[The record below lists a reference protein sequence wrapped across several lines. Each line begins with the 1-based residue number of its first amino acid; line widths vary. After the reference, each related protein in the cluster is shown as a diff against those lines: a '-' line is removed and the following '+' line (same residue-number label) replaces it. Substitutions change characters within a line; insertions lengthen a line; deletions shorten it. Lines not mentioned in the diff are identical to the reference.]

1 MSDKQRYY
9 GKYRGSVL
17 NNVDPMQLGRV
28 MVQVPEVLG
37 PALSSWATPCIPY
50 AGIQSGVFYFPPIG
64 AGVWVEF
71 EGGDPDYPIWVGG
84 FWGSAAEVPI
94 LAEGPP
100 GVQRFCIQTQLQNT
114 LLVSDVPGPLG
125 GFLFK
130 STTGAM
136 LMINETG
143 IIISNGQGAMIT
155 MVGPTVAIN
164 PPALVIT

>member
-1 MSDKQRYY
+1 MTDKQRYY

-37 PALSSWATPCIPY
+37 PAISTWAMPCIPY

-71 EGGDPDYPIWVGG
+71 EGGDADYPIWVGG
-84 FWGSAAEVPI
+84 FWGNAAEIPV
-94 LAEGPP
+94 LAAGPP
-100 GVQRFCIQTQLQNT
+100 GVQRFVVQTQLQNT
-114 LLVSDVPGPLG
+114 LIVSDVPGPLG
-125 GFLFK
+125 GFMFK
-130 STTGAM
+130 SMTGAM

-155 MVGPTVAIN
+155 MIGPTVSIN
-164 PPALVIT
+164 APALVVT

>member
-1 MSDKQRYY
+1 MTDKQRFY

-37 PALSSWATPCIPY
+37 PAISTWAMPCIPF

-71 EGGDPDYPIWVGG
+71 EAGDADYPIWVGG
-84 FWGSAAEVPI
+84 FWGSAAEIPV
-94 LAEGPP
+94 LAAGPP
-100 GVQRFCIQTQLQNT
+100 GIQRFVVQTQLQNT
-114 LLVSDVPGPLG
+114 LVVSDVPGPTG
-125 GFLFK
+125 GFMFK
-130 STTGAM
+130 SVTGAM

-155 MVGPTVAIN
+155 MIGPTVSIN
-164 PPALVIT
+164 APALVVT